1 MMARG
6 EQTKLNR
13 IRGNGLEK
21 FTIDYI
27 NAVAIY
33 KAINKLNFF
42 CYDKFCN
49 KVMIVLV
56 LFRITK
62 GNDFKT

>member
-6 EQTKLNR
+6 EQTKLN
-13 IRGNGLEK
+13 RGNGLEK

-42 CYDKFCN
+42 
-49 KVMIVLV
+49 VMIN
-56 LFRITK
+56 FATK
-62 GNDFKT
+62 

>member
-42 CYDKFCN
+42 
-49 KVMIVLV
+49 L
-56 LFRITK
+56 L
-62 GNDFKT
+62 

>member
-21 FTIDYI
+21 FTIDY

-42 CYDKFCN
+42 
-49 KVMIVLV
+49 VMIN
-56 LFRITK
+56 FATK
-62 GNDFKT
+62 

>member
-6 EQTKLNR
+6 ELTKLNR

-42 CYDKFCN
+42 
-49 KVMIVLV
+49 VMIN
-56 LFRITK
+56 FATK
-62 GNDFKT
+62 